1 MKKNWVCLFASII
14 VWMLFC
20 ARSYAVDVND
30 FTFRHL
36 SYAEGLCSQRIYS
49 IKQTEDG
56 AIWWAAKNCVERY
69 NGVSVKCYKLDAPE
83 DFSYQAGRYIK
94 LFLSSDNTLFAF
106 DNKGEIFVY
115 NSRQDKFSLFA
126 DIRAIV
132 GDGIILNDI
141 HVDKSGIW
149 LATGSGIC
157 LYRSGE
163 VQEIIPS
170 IEVNSIV
177 EVDKRLFFCT
187 REGLVE
193 CRETDGSERFFIKK
207 LVDVNVVC
215 GYFDEDN
222 RRLWLGCFTDG
233 VKVISFANNG
243 KALSVTSLSAPQSIN
258 KNPVRAICAYDKETI
273 LVGVDGKGVFKA
285 VRHPDISGNYEADLL
300 FDANNGKNGVLNGNG
315 VYALICD
322 TWGNVVVGSYSG
334 GVDIAHP
341 VGMASKIFR
350 HQRNNSQSVL
360 NDHVN
365 CVAQLPDGKLV
376 MGTDNGVSIY
386 DADNN
391 FWTHASNGYVVI
403 DLCVWGRQGRLLAA
417 TYGGGVIEI
426 SQDGTSRQLYSVANG
441 VLKDDHV
448 YCIYQ
453 DGEGGLW
460 LGCLDGPLVFLN
472 EGNASYYDIKNV
484 QDILQLPDGRI
495 AVGTVNGIFLI
506 DKSSTEVQV
515 LDYGSSR
522 WPEVSRYV
530 YDIYLQGEDKLW
542 IGTDGGGLYV
552 HDLDSGECRMF
563 LTSDGLPSNTILS
576 ICEDAFGRILISTD
590 YGLAYIDEEISGK
603 VVDVNYGHD
612 VDREYVSRAV
622 TDLKNGHILYGT
634 TTGAIIVNPE
644 NLKEQ
649 NFDSNL
655 QILRV
660 SGVGADEDLCDR
672 ISEMLAGGELS
683 LKYRHRTFDLVF
695 ECINLSNQYDI
706 MYQYKVDDG
715 EWGDPTYMQS
725 IRFSSLEHGYHHLY
739 LRCVS
744 RSSGVVLDE
753 EHLNIRISRPW
764 WNSWWMWT
772 IYVMLIV
779 VAFYIF
785 WYFYQLHIQYMRLA
799 VNNPNL
805 ISVTLPGKLIVDNI
819 RSRSA
824 KPDEGKEFVDK
835 VTSCIVNNL
844 SDNNF
849 NIDQLCHEVAMS
861 RTMFYLKLKAYTGKS
876 PQDFIKVI
884 RMERAAALLRSGK
897 SVSEVADMTGFDNP
911 KYFSTVFKKYFGVS
925 PSKYR

>member
-1 MKKNWVCLFASII
+1 MKKYWVGLLASIAFWI
-14 VWMLFC
+14 
-20 ARSYAVDVND
+20 ASYTHSYAVDVND

-69 NGVSVKCYKLDAPE
+69 NGISIKCYKLDAPK

-94 LFLSSDNTLFAF
+94 LFLSSDNALYAF

-115 NSRQDKFSLFA
+115 NSRQDKFSLVA
-126 DIRAIV
+126 DIRSAI
-132 GDGIILNDI
+132 GDAVILNDI
-141 HVDKSGIW
+141 HVEESQIW
-149 LATGSGIC
+149 LATGAGIC
-157 LYRSGE
+157 LYRDGKVVE
-163 VQEIIPS
+163 VMPD
-170 IEVNSIV
+170 IEANSIV
-177 EVDKRLFFCT
+177 EVEKRLFFCT
-187 REGLVE
+187 REGLIEFHGTVE
-193 CRETDGSERFFIKK
+193 SEQYSLKKIVEYNIVSGYYDGENK
-207 LVDVNVVC
+207 
-215 GYFDEDN
+215 
-222 RRLWLGCFTDG
+222 RLWLGCFTDG

-243 KALSVTSLSAPQSIN
+243 KVLSVTSVSVPQSII
-258 KNPVRAICAYDKETI
+258 KNPVRAICTYDKETI
-273 LVGVDGKGVFKA
+273 LIGVDGRGVFKA
-285 VRHPDISGNYEADLL
+285 VRHPGISGGYDAALL

-315 VYALICD
+315 VYSLICD
-322 TWGNVVVGSYSG
+322 TWGNIVVGSYSG

-365 CVAQLPDGKLV
+365 CVAQLPDGRLV

-386 DADNN
+386 DTETNY
-391 FWTHASNGYVVI
+391 WTHASNGYVVI
-403 DLCVWGRQGRLLAA
+403 DLCVFEDRLIAA

-426 SQDGTSRQLYSVANG
+426 NPNGTSPQLFSVANG

-448 YCIYQ
+448 YCIYN
-453 DGEGGLW
+453 DRDDDLW
-460 LGCLDGPLVFLN
+460 LGCLDGPLVLLEKGKARYF
-472 EGNASYYDIKNV
+472 DIKNV
-484 QDILQLPDGRI
+484 QDILQIPDGRI
-495 AVGTVNGIFLI
+495 AVGTANGIFLI
-506 DKSSTEVQV
+506 DKVSAEVKS
-515 LDYGSSR
+515 LDYGISQ

-530 YDIYLQGEDKLW
+530 YDIYLQAGNKLW

-552 HDLDSGECRMF
+552 YNLDSGECRMF
-563 LTSDGLPSNTILS
+563 LTTDGLPSNTILS
-576 ICEDAFGRILISTD
+576 ICEDSFGRILISTD
-590 YGLAYIDEEISGK
+590 YGLAYIDEGESDK
-603 VVDVNYGHD
+603 AVDVNYGHD

-622 TDLKNGHILYGT
+622 VNLKNGHVLYGT
-634 TTGAIIVNPE
+634 TTGAIVVNPE

-649 NFDSNL
+649 DFDSDL

-660 SGVGADEDLCDR
+660 AGVIADEDFHDR
-672 ISEMLAGGELS
+672 VAGMLAEGELA

-695 ECINLSNQYDI
+695 ECVNLSNQYDV

-715 EWGDPTYMQS
+715 EWGEQTYMQS
-725 IRFSSLEHGYHHLY
+725 IRFASLEHGYHLLS

-744 RSSGVVLDE
+744 RNSGVVLDE
-753 EHLNIRISRPW
+753 ETLGIRIFRPW
-764 WNSWWMWT
+764 WNSWWIWL

-779 VAFYIF
+779 VAFYVF
-785 WYFYQLHIQYMRLA
+785 WYFYQLHMQYMRLA

-805 ISVTLPGKLIVDNI
+805 ISVTLPGKMIVENI

-824 KPDEGKEFVDK
+824 KPDDGKEFVEK
-835 VTSCIVNNL
+835 VTNCIVSSL

-884 RMERAAALLRSGK
+884 RMERAAALLRSGRL
-897 SVSEVADMTGFDNP
+897 VSEVADMTGFESP